1 MNKKFSPIKE
11 TNIEK
16 GAIDIFKQKI
26 ERKKQNYL
34 RFSFTKSYQNRKGE
48 ENRNDEENDSAVFPN
63 DSAVC
68 PNIDA
73 VFPNNNSVCPNN
85 DAVCPNNDAVCPN
98 DNSVCAK
105 NKKVIIIQTCDTYDK
120 YILNLHDEE
129 SEIGEKDTHAEEEK
143 KEEKEEEKKEEKGE
157 EKKQKK
163 EQKKEEETKYNSLHK
178 KTQHK
183 GAHKKGDNIYIPL
196 KILSNKY
203 HYSDIV
209 QATNNFAEEN
219 KIAKGGNGVVYKG
232 MLKSCISVAIKV
244 LHKNENNGFENE
256 VIIMSRYR
264 HKNILSLLGY
274 AVNPNYFYLIYEYV
288 HLGDLRTL
296 LFNHYYFYSVR
307 DRENAEAHVACNVK
321 KQGNPEFSS
330 SKKKISPYGNNHL
343 LMNKQGDHR
352 NGMNNLRFSLL
363 AHEYLESTQRMPLFL
378 SFNVRLNILIQIINV
393 LCYLHTSSPIVYHR
407 DLKSANI
414 LIDEKFNAKLGDFG
428 LSFVYKNNNNVFNLT
443 GGTPGYADP
452 YYISTHEINEQT
464 EIYSFGALILEML
477 VSKSPAVHVG
487 KNYNCIYN
495 TNDKCPIF
503 CHRKKSENEDNVFDY
518 LVNHINMNDY
528 KSIYAVLDHSVHF
541 PEFLVEKLTKLS
553 FLCLNPNIKNR
564 PSSKLVNLIL
574 LEIQKE
580 SEFYIKQQNELV
592 QKKIS
597 CTSVRL
603 DDYQKGEECAKV
615 GMQSDGAHMK
625 EGKSGNADGN
635 GKVHTSEKKEKGK
648 NTQQEGNEP
657 NRESYANR
665 KEEINYDN
673 VKEMFFKFMCAV
685 FGGGQVD
692 HLDQGRNS
700 ITNDE
705 DVDKKLRADLS
716 IEFYTNLFKAFLDAC
731 ADRSRN
737 TQVTNDQERNE
748 QEHIH
753 SSPFK
758 YNTVG
763 NLTQMKNFFFDK
775 LHKDVFF
782 KNHVFNSFSLNLM
795 NCYFARFIRDYLQN
809 CGSARGLE
817 SLAVGKVAAGKG
829 SLIGGTTED
838 PQGSATNQFQLGS
851 CANQKRFGR
860 ALNECPFGSVSSEC
874 PFGKAASPCNANESS
889 QQSRA
894 PNCGLRRVG
903 ADEDV
908 HIPSNIKGPVQ
919 VTPLRAQPIE
929 GDGSGKGCENRSGS
943 GNGSRNASENGNRNG
958 SRNGNGGGKL
968 PDALLSEGQNCRMR
982 NKNANE
988 DSTFLKQG
996 GEPPGKAQNKK
1007 HDCYPPACID
1017 LMKNSYRAGDPF
1029 QRNSDDPGGDHAQ
1042 RNKPPMAMHR
1052 NNGKNKCNL
1061 VNNANAVS
1069 RSSHQNQGSPDS
1081 MYPNQQNITDYEK
1094 GNNCRDANNLVIG
1107 RNSQGLCKNDTF
1119 GQTQQSGQNA
1129 IANFEDMM
1137 SLYSSPVL
1145 QNEKKPQQNTGANK
1159 WPLKRNCGENPPKVD
1174 LSIAQE
1180 QQQQL
1185 PGQKEQGINDKKMM
1199 RMNVAVEEGKGSGS
1213 FGARRGGPRRGCGL
1227 SSGMVGGVSSGRGYH
1242 RGSNRDSLRDDGGTP
1257 QRRGPRENNVVH
1269 ISNFANYLNFDRNKS
1284 GVDSNAFEW
1293 FHKNVFEL
1301 VIEENKVISEVTFL
1315 DILYEFN
1322 IFTFKKNSILS
1333 NYATLYG
1340 FPLGGDTTQSPSP
1353 GKYSLSGKWSNY
1365 ANVENN
1371 FITDN
1376 LANEFFFEIAV
1387 HHDIVKKTHTVFLLK
1402 SNRSN
1407 HHMCNDSE
1415 IVLKKTW
1422 VSDYVGRR
1430 NDFVEKILKKSIS
1443 NMLYECISRKHCL
1456 FLLQVQM
1463 KKLRRPTIYS
1473 DVSGTRR
1480 EEGFSYYLF
1489 EYNLRVVCN
1498 SDNCIFSN
1506 NYILYKNNIYSY
1518 TLPCNTLSL
1527 LVFSENQIMKGG
1539 GSPGKHS
1546 PLTRQVVHF
1555 PLYPFFVNIN
1565 IYSER

>member
-34 RFSFTKSYQNRKGE
+34 RFSFTKSYQNRKRE
-48 ENRNDEENDSAVFPN
+48 ENRNDEENDRAVLTN
-63 DSAVC
+63 SNAVC
-68 PNIDA
+68 PNC
-73 VFPNNNSVCPNN
+73 SGVCPNN
-85 DAVCPNNDAVCPN
+85 DAI
-98 DNSVCAK
+98 CAK
-105 NKKVIIIQTCDTYDK
+105 NKKVILIQTCDTHEK

-129 SEIGEKDTHAEEEK
+129 SQSCEKDTHLEEEEEK
-143 KEEKEEEKKEEKGE
+143 EEKEKKKEEQKEEQKGEQKEEEKKQ
-157 EKKQKK
+157 EKK
-163 EQKKEEETKYNSLHK
+163 YNHLDK

-183 GAHKKGDNIYIPL
+183 SSHKKEDNIYIPL

-203 HYSDIV
+203 DYSDIV

-232 MLKSCISVAIKV
+232 LLKSCISVAIKV
-244 LHKNENNGFENE
+244 LNKNENNGFENE

-274 AVNPNYFYLIYEYV
+274 AVNPTYFYLIYEYA
-288 HLGDLRTL
+288 HFGDLRTL
-296 LFNHYYFYSVR
+296 LFNHYYFYSIR
-307 DRENAEAHVACNVK
+307 ERENVEVHFPCNVK
-321 KQGNPEFSS
+321 QANPEFSPRR
-330 SKKKISPYGNNHL
+330 KIFPYGNDQL
-343 LMNKQGDHR
+343 LMKKQSDLR

-363 AHEYLESTQRMPLFL
+363 PNQHLQSTQRVPLFL
-378 SFNVRLNILIQIINV
+378 SFHVRLNILIQIINV

-487 KNYNCIYN
+487 KNYNCIYG
-495 TNDKCPIF
+495 TDDKCPIF
-503 CHRKKSENEDNVFDY
+503 CHRKKKSENEDNVFDY

-580 SEFYIKQQNELV
+580 SELYIKQKNELV

-597 CTSVRL
+597 CSGL
-603 DDYQKGEECAKV
+603 KMDDYHKGEEDCAKV
-615 GMQSDGAHMK
+615 SMQSDGEHKK
-625 EGKSGNADGN
+625 ERKSQNVDGN
-635 GKVHTSEKKEKGK
+635 GKVYTSEQKHNGR
-648 NTQQEGNEP
+648 NTQKEGNEP
-657 NRESYANR
+657 NGQRYANS
-665 KEEINYDN
+665 KGEINYDN

-685 FGGGQVD
+685 FGGSQEH
-692 HLDQGRNS
+692 HLDQRKNI
-700 ITNDE
+700 ITKDE
-705 DVDKKLRADLS
+705 DVENKLSSNLS
-716 IEFYTNLFKAFLDAC
+716 IEFYTTFFKTFLDVC
-731 ADRSRN
+731 TERSPNRQG
-737 TQVTNDQERNE
+737 TQDEERNE
-748 QEHIH
+748 EQQIH

-763 NLTQMKNFFFDK
+763 NLTQMKDFFFDK
-775 LHKDVFF
+775 LHKDIFF
-782 KNHVFNSFSLNLM
+782 KNNFFNSFSLNLM
-795 NCYFARFIRDYLQN
+795 NCYFAKFPGDYLQN
-809 CGSARGLE
+809 YSSGRGLE
-817 SLAVGKVAAGKG
+817 SPARGEEGGGKEATGKVTAGKVAPGKG
-829 SLIGGTTED
+829 SPIGGTTED

-851 CANQKRFGR
+851 CANQNRFGR
-860 ALNECPFGSVSSEC
+860 ALNERPVG
-874 PFGKAASPCNANESS
+874 GAAPPCDANESS

-908 HIPSNIKGPVQ
+908 HNPFNVKRQVQ
-919 VTPLRAQPIE
+919 VTPLGGNPTE
-929 GDGSGKGCENRSGS
+929 GDGSWKGSENRSGKRS
-943 GNGSRNASENGNRNG
+943 CSRSD
-958 SRNGNGGGKL
+958 SCGGKL
-968 PDALLSEGQNCRMR
+968 SDALLSEGRNCRMR
-982 NKNANE
+982 NKDANE
-988 DSTFLKQG
+988 GSTFLNQG
-996 GEPPGKAQNKK
+996 GQPPGQAQNRKN
-1007 HDCYPPACID
+1007 HCCPPASIN
-1017 LMKNSYRAGDPF
+1017 LIKNGYRARVPF
-1029 QRNSDDPGGDHAQ
+1029 QRNSHDPGGDPAQ
-1042 RNKPPMAMHR
+1042 RNKPSIAMHR
-1052 NNGKNKCNL
+1052 NNGKDKHYYQNY
-1061 VNNANAVS
+1061 VDNANAVS
-1069 RSSHQNQGSPDS
+1069 RSSHQNQGPPDNEH
-1081 MYPNQQNITDYEK
+1081 PNQQNSTDYEK
-1094 GNNCRDANNLVIG
+1094 GNNCRDANNPMIG
-1107 RNSQGLCKNDTF
+1107 RNSQGRSPGISQGLCKNGTF
-1119 GQTQQSGQNA
+1119 GQAQQSGQNG
-1129 IANFEDMM
+1129 IANCEDVL
-1137 SLYSSPVL
+1137 SLYSSPLL
-1145 QNEKKPQQNTGANK
+1145 QNEKKPQQNGSVNK
-1159 WPLKRNCGENPPKVD
+1159 WALRRNCRESPAKVD
-1174 LSIAQE
+1174 FSVAQE
-1180 QQQQL
+1180 QQQRQQL
-1185 PGQKEQGINDKKMM
+1185 PGQKEQGINDKKKAM
-1199 RMNVAVEEGKGSGS
+1199 RMNVAVEEGKAAGS
-1213 FGARRGGPRRGCGL
+1213 FGARRGGPRRGCGMVGRL
-1227 SSGMVGGVSSGRGYH
+1227 SSGVSSGRGCH
-1242 RGSNRDSLRDDGGTP
+1242 RGSNRDSLRDDGGMPPT
-1257 QRRGPRENNVVH
+1257 RGPQENNVIL
-1269 ISNFANYLNFDRNKS
+1269 ISNFANYLNFDRDRS
-1284 GVDSNAFEW
+1284 GIDSNAFEW

-1301 VIEENKVISEVTFL
+1301 VIEENKVTSEVTFL
-1315 DILYEFN
+1315 DILYEFD
-1322 IFTFKKNSILS
+1322 IFTFKKNIILS
-1333 NYATLYG
+1333 NDPTLYG
-1340 FPLGGDTTQSPSP
+1340 FQLGWDTSESSST
-1353 GKYSLSGKWSNY
+1353 GKYSLSGKWSDYRNG
-1365 ANVENN
+1365 ENN

-1387 HHDIVKKTHTVFLLK
+1387 YHDVVKNTHTVFLLK
-1402 SNRSN
+1402 SNRSK
-1407 HHMCNDSE
+1407 HQMCNDSE

-1463 KKLRRPTIYS
+1463 RKLRQPTLCS
-1473 DVSGTRR
+1473 DVSAMRR
-1480 EEGFSYYLF
+1480 EGFSYYLF

-1518 TLPCNTLSL
+1518 TDQCNLLSL

-1546 PLTRQVVHF
+1546 PITRQLVHF

-1565 IYSER
+1565 LYSDR

>member
-1 MNKKFSPIKE
+1 MNKQFSPIKE

-34 RFSFTKSYQNRKGE
+34 RFSFTNSHQNSNGEESQKGEAIRKGE
-48 ENRNDEENDSAVFPN
+48 ENHKAEANRNDEENDSA
-63 DSAVC
+63 
-68 PNIDA
+68 I
-73 VFPNNNSVCPNN
+73 
-85 DAVCPNNDAVCPN
+85 CPN
-98 DNSVCAK
+98 DVVCEK
-105 NKKVIIIQTCDTYDK
+105 NKKVILIQTCDTHDK

-129 SEIGEKDTHAEEEK
+129 SHSYAKDTHVEEEK
-143 KEEKEEEKKEEKGE
+143 
-157 EKKQKK
+157 
-163 EQKKEEETKYNSLHK
+163 YNNYLHK
-178 KTQHK
+178 KTQQK
-183 GAHKKGDNIYIPL
+183 KSTHKKQDNIYIPL

-203 HYSDIV
+203 DYSDIV

-219 KIAKGGNGVVYKG
+219 KIAKGGNGIVYKG

-274 AVNPNYFYLIYEYV
+274 AVNTNYFYLIYEYV

-296 LFNHYYFYSVR
+296 LFNHYYFYSIR
-307 DRENAEAHVACNVK
+307 DRENAEAHVAFNMK
-321 KQGNPEFSS
+321 KNNPEFSAGQ
-330 SKKKISPYGNNHL
+330 KISPYGNNQL
-343 LMNKQGDHR
+343 LMNKQGDLR
-352 NGMNNLRFSLL
+352 NGMNNLRFSVL
-363 AHEYLESTQRMPLFL
+363 AHDHLESTQRMPLFL
-378 SFNVRLNILIQIINV
+378 SFHVRLNILIQVINV

-597 CTSVRL
+597 CAGVRL
-603 DDYQKGEECAKV
+603 DDYHKGEDCVKV
-615 GMQSDGAHMK
+615 CMQSDGVHKK
-625 EGKSGNADGN
+625 ERQSGHADGYG
-635 GKVHTSEKKEKGK
+635 GKVHISEKKQK
-648 NTQQEGNEP
+648 GNEP
-657 NRESYANR
+657 DHESYANR

-692 HLDQGRNS
+692 RLDQQAGDI
-700 ITNDE
+700 ITNE
-705 DVDKKLRADLS
+705 KDVDKKLRVDLS
-716 IEFYTNLFKAFLDAC
+716 MEFYTHLFKAFLDAC
-731 ADRSRN
+731 AGRSRN
-737 TQVTNDQERNE
+737 TQESNDQEGRE
-748 QEHIH
+748 EEHTH
-753 SSPFK
+753 SSSFK
-758 YNTVG
+758 CNTVG
-763 NLTQMKNFFFDK
+763 NLSQMKTFFLDK
-775 LHKDVFF
+775 LHKDIFF

-795 NCYFARFIRDYLQN
+795 NGYFVRFIQDYLQN
-809 CGSARGLE
+809 CGSTRGVE
-817 SLAVGKVAAGKG
+817 SPSGGDKVLLGKDVIGKAA
-829 SLIGGTTED
+829 IGGSSEHS
-838 PQGSATNQFQLGS
+838 QGSAANQFQFGS
-851 CANQKRFGR
+851 CANQQNRFG
-860 ALNECPFGSVSSEC
+860 LSPNECPFGRA
-874 PFGKAASPCNANESS
+874 PPPCNAKELG

-894 PNCGLRRVG
+894 SNCVLRRIG
-903 ADEDV
+903 GTDKDV
-908 HIPSNIKGPVQ
+908 HSLFNNKRPIQ

-929 GDGSGKGCENRSGS
+929 GDRGRNRS
-943 GNGSRNASENGNRNG
+943 
-958 SRNGNGGGKL
+958 GNGGGNGSGRGEIA
-968 PDALLSEGQNCRMR
+968 DALLSEGKNCRLR

-988 DSTFLKQG
+988 DNTFLKQG
-996 GEPPGKAQNKK
+996 GEEPPGQAQNRK
-1007 HDCYPPACID
+1007 HDFYPPACID
-1017 LMKNSYRAGDPF
+1017 LMKNDYLAGDAF
-1029 QRNSDDPGGDHAQ
+1029 QRNRRDTGGDPTQ
-1042 RNKPPMAMHR
+1042 RKKASILMNR
-1052 NNGKNKCNL
+1052 NNGKNKHNRVDN
-1061 VNNANAVS
+1061 VNAIGW
-1069 RSSHQNQGSPDS
+1069 SSQQNQGLADNVQ
-1081 MYPNQQNITDYEK
+1081 PNQQNSTDYEK
-1094 GNNCRDANNLVIG
+1094 GNNYCDANNPMME
-1107 RNSQGLCKNDTF
+1107 RNSQGLCKNSIF
-1119 GQTQQSGQNA
+1119 GQAQQSGQNG
-1129 IANFEDMM
+1129 IPNYENVF
-1137 SLYSSPVL
+1137 SLYSSPVM
-1145 QNEKKPQQNTGANK
+1145 QNENKMQQNTSANK
-1159 WPLKRNCGENPPKVD
+1159 WPLKRNSRENPPKVD
-1174 LSIAQE
+1174 FTIAQK
-1180 QQQQL
+1180 QQQGQQQGQL
-1185 PGQKEQGINDKKMM
+1185 PGQTEQRMNDKKKVMC
-1199 RMNVAVEEGKGSGS
+1199 MNVAVEEGKAAGS
-1213 FGARRGGPRRGCGL
+1213 FGTRRGGGPRRGCAL
-1227 SSGMVGGVSSGRGYH
+1227 SGGVSSGRAYH
-1242 RGSNRDSLRDDGGTP
+1242 RGSNRDSLHDEGCTP
-1257 QRRGPRENNVVH
+1257 QMLGPRENNVVH
-1269 ISNFANYLNFDRNKS
+1269 ISNFANYLNFDRNRS
-1284 GVDSNAFEW
+1284 GVDSKAFEW

-1322 IFTFKKNSILS
+1322 IFSFKKNSILS
-1333 NYATLYG
+1333 NYGTLYG
-1340 FPLGGDTTQSPSP
+1340 FPLGWDTTESSSSGQ
-1353 GKYSLSGKWSNY
+1353 YSLSGKWSNY
-1365 ANVENN
+1365 TNAENN

-1376 LANEFFFEIAV
+1376 LTNEFFFEIAV
-1387 HHDIVKKTHTVFLLK
+1387 HHDLVKKTHTVFLLK
-1402 SNRSN
+1402 SNRSQ
-1407 HHMCNDSE
+1407 HQMCDDSE
-1415 IVLKKTW
+1415 IVFKKTW

-1443 NMLYECISRKHCL
+1443 NMLYECISRKHCF

-1463 KKLRRPTIYS
+1463 KKLTRPTICT
-1473 DVSGTRR
+1473 DVGGTGR
-1480 EEGFSYYLF
+1480 EGFTYYLF
-1489 EYNLRVVCN
+1489 EYNLRVACN

-1527 LVFSENQIMKGG
+1527 LVFSENQIMKCG

-1546 PLTRQVVHF
+1546 PVTRQVVHF

-1565 IYSER
+1565 FYSER